1 MLTQTWWN
9 KSFSQVNDQNICL
22 WSEKLLTKL
31 TRIHFLSLYFHWHR
45 SIFITKKNPYYQ
57 VVKRFV
63 SSHHDVKNRCK
74 LGKMKSFPL
83 GAKRIAKKL
92 SSPLLFLSCF
102 AERTERARH
111 LAHRQRARAPKQNQL
126 SWVLQTGKTSAEIF
140 SWNVLSFVYV

>member
-9 KSFSQVNDQNICL
+9 KSFFPSQWSKYLFMIWETFNRTHQNTLFIAL
-22 WSEKLLTKL
+22 
-31 TRIHFLSLYFHWHR
+31 FSLASMHLHH
-45 SIFITKKNPYYQ
+45 KKNPYYQ
-57 VVKRFV
+57 AVKRFV

-102 AERTERARH
+102 AERTERARFGSP
-111 LAHRQRARAPKQNQL
+111 AESARTKTESVEL
-126 SWVLQTGKTSAEIF
+126 SIADWKDVGRNF
-140 SWNVLSFVYV
+140 FVKCVKFCLR